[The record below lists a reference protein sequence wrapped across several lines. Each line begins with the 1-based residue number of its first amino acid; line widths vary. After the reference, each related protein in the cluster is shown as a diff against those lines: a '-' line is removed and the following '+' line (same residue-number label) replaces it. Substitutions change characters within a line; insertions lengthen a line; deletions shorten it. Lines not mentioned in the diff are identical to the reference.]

1 MKIDQAL
8 VVAQCKHASP
18 ATTQNSRQN
27 RVFAAVRKQD
37 ICIYFQIKL
46 L

>member
-8 VVAQCKHASP
+8 AVALHKHASS
-18 ATTQNSRQN
+18 AKTQNYRQN
-27 RVFAAVRKQD
+27 QVFAAVRKQA
-37 ICIYFQIKL
+37 IFSYFQIKL